1 MTISEDRQIDS
12 TEKSLERVQELITRL
27 NLRHLNGEAGLY
39 SVVRVSDLEIT
50 ASDGNSPVSN
60 AIYFMLTREEPQNYV
75 HWLFSDDYQALIEGG
90 PADYYLFHE
99 DGSVEKQTMGRD
111 IAAGQTLF
119 VPVPAGTRKAIVL
132 HESASHLLVSS
143 VVTPAWSPQRA
154 RIGGG
159 SDFIEKY
166 KGRADW
172 ATIDHLKFLI
182 GPNLEHEMGADGQ
195 GFNVLIDESGQIIW
209 QGMQLNLE
217 QTDYEL
223 KQVASAST
231 ENLFTITLASGA
243 PEEPGRQI
251 EALARSAGLGHIEI
265 VRL

>member
-1 MTISEDRQIDS
+1 MTTSDKRQIDPS
-12 TEKSLERVQELITRL
+12 EAIKRVQELTTQL
-27 NLRHLNGEAGLY
+27 DLRHLNGEAGLF
-39 SVVRVSDLEIT
+39 SVVRVSDLEVSAT
-50 ASDGNSPVSN
+50 DGKSPVSN

-99 DGSVEKQTMGRD
+99 NGSVEKHIMGRD
-111 IAAGQTLF
+111 IASGQTLF

-132 HESASHLLVSS
+132 HEGASHLLVSS

-166 KGRADW
+166 KGKAEW

-182 GPNLEHEMGADGQ
+182 GPNLEHQIGADGQ
-195 GFNVLIDESGQIIW
+195 GFNVLIDKLGQIIW
-209 QGMQLNLE
+209 QGMQLTRE
-217 QTDYEL
+217 QTHYEL
-223 KQVASAST
+223 KQVGLETPESP
-231 ENLFTITLASGA
+231 FTITLESGV
-243 PEEPGRQI
+243 PEQQGRQI
-251 EALARSAGLGHIEI
+251 EALAKSAGLTHIEI